1 MTRVLAT
8 IASVAVFPLQLPR
21 VATVPGFQ
29 TEATMNDELFA
40 RQQAIQLRLAGQ
52 SINTICRTVH
62 RSRVWFHLW
71 WRRYRAQGPDGL
83 FDLTRANVHPRRLSP
98 DLEQT
103 ILNVRQRL
111 ESQVHPATRYSLI
124 GAQTILAELEALHL
138 RLLPSP
144 RTVERVLQRHG
155 VTLPRLQLAPLV
167 SRYTYP
173 APSALDSNQVHQVD
187 CVGPIYLLGQRKRH
201 YLWTCKDIFDGAVCL
216 DLSHTRK
223 MEAVLAFL
231 GKCWKTLGRPR
242 VVQFDNAREIVGWG
256 PAARYLSRVLRLC
269 LRMGV
274 EPMLIPPAKPER
286 QGSIENF
293 NGWMQARLF
302 QRHFSRVSALRL
314 ELQRLQDAVNTQHV
328 HARLGG
334 LTPDQYR
341 RQKQLSKL
349 PPRYVIP
356 TEPVPLAAGRVT
368 FIRQVTPNGNI
379 HLLSLT
385 YKVGKRLKGQYIK
398 VVLDTQRHRLTAYL
412 NGRVHKRW
420 PYPHL
425 KA

>member
-1 MTRVLAT
+1 MK
-8 IASVAVFPLQLPR
+8 
-21 VATVPGFQ
+21 
-29 TEATMNDELFA
+29 DELFA

-52 SINTICRTVH
+52 SVKAICRTVH
-62 RSRVWFHLW
+62 RSRVWFHRW
-71 WRRYRAQGPDGL
+71 WRRYRAVGPDGL
-83 FDLTRANVHPRRLSP
+83 FDLTPANMHPRRLSP
-98 DLEQT
+98 ELEQT

-111 ESQVHPATRYSLI
+111 EAQVHPATRYSLI
-124 GAQTILAELEALHL
+124 GAPAILAELEALHL
-138 RLLPSP
+138 RSLPSL
-144 RTVERVLQRHG
+144 RTVERVLHRRG
-155 VTLPRLQLAPLV
+155 VTLPRIQLAPLV

-173 APSALDSNQVHQVD
+173 APQATDSNQVHQVD
-187 CVGPIYLLGQRKRH
+187 CVGPVYLRGQRQRH

-216 DLSHTRK
+216 ELSRSRR

-242 VVQFDNAREIVGWG
+242 LVQFDNAREFVGWG
-256 PAARYLSRVLRLC
+256 PAARSLSRVLRLC
-269 LRMGV
+269 LRLRV
-274 EPMLIPPAKPER
+274 EPMLIPPAQPER

-302 QRHFSRVSALRL
+302 QRRFARVAALRL
-314 ELQRLQDAVNTQHV
+314 ELQRLQDAVNAQHV

-334 LTPDQYR
+334 LTPNQYR
-341 RQKQLSKL
+341 RQKPLSKL

-368 FIRQVTPNGNI
+368 FIRQVSPNGNA
-379 HLLSLT
+379 HLLGLT
-385 YKVGKRLKGQYIK
+385 FKVGKRLKGQYVK

-420 PYPHL
+420 PYPYL
-425 KA
+425 KP